1 MVEAVFGARRE
12 PWSGRPLGTRCVV
25 YIYYIRVKELRRVG
39 EEGSP
44 TTIRH
49 CCVSIF
55 SWSVDS
61 FALAR
66 RFSLAAAS
74 TTDKL
79 IRVHCCTHQCS
90 HINVHTYPPPHD
102 MLVACTGAQSY
113 GFGLQQPV

>member
-49 CCVSIF
+49 CCVLIF
-55 SWSVDS
+55 
-61 FALAR
+61 LAVGGQILVGSQGAYCFLLESLLRYR
-66 RFSLAAAS
+66 R
-74 TTDKL
+74 
-79 IRVHCCTHQCS
+79 
-90 HINVHTYPPPHD
+90 
-102 MLVACTGAQSY
+102 
-113 GFGLQQPV
+113 